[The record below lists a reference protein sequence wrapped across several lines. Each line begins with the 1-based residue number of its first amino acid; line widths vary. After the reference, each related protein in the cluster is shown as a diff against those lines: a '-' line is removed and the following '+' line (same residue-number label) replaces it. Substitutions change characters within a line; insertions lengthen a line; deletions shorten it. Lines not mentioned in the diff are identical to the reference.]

1 MAPALPLNFFLD
13 SPVNFNKIWGMIF
26 PGSGVE
32 VNPLIPPLIA
42 LAISTFTAMGGVSGA
57 FLLLPF
63 QVSVL
68 NFTSPAVSSTNLVF
82 NLVAIPAGVYRYIRE
97 GRMNW
102 PVTWVVVLGTL
113 PGIFAGAL
121 IRVNWMLDPK
131 HFKLFVGGVLLY
143 IGLRLLYEQTPR
155 ARRRK
160 TKILEF
166 EARVQERLK
175 KVLAASGHLA
185 GRGLPPAARVKTLS
199 WNWHRVSYEFLGE
212 TFSFNAP
219 ALFSLA
225 LVVGL
230 IGGTYG
236 IGGGAI
242 IAPFLAAIFELPIY
256 TIAGAALLGTFLTSG
271 AGVAFYSVMAPFYP
285 NIGPVAPDWALG
297 ALFGLGGFAGIYLGA
312 RLQRYFSGQII
323 RIGLGVIISCL
334 ALRYI
339 LGFFMG

>member
-1 MAPALPLNFFLD
+1 MVF
-13 SPVNFNKIWGMIF
+13 PV
-26 PGSGVE
+26 SGVE
-32 VNPLIPPLIA
+32 VNPLLPPLVA
-42 LAISTFTAMGGVSGA
+42 LLISTFTSMGGVSGA

-63 QVSVL
+63 QVSIL
-68 NFTSPAVSSTNLVF
+68 NFTSPAVSPTNLVF
-82 NLVAIPAGVYRYIRE
+82 NIVAIPSGVYRYIRE

-102 PVTWVVVLGTL
+102 PVTWVVIVGTL

-121 IRVNWMLDPK
+121 IRVNWMLNPRS
-131 HFKLFVGGVLLY
+131 FKLFVGLVLLY

-160 TKILEF
+160 GKIMEF

-175 KVLAASGHLA
+175 KVLAESACPGT
-185 GRGLPPAARVKTLS
+185 GRCLPPAARVRTVS
-199 WNWHRVSYEFLGE
+199 WSFKRVTFEFLGE

-219 ALFSLA
+219 ALFILA

-242 IAPFLAAIFELPIY
+242 IAPFLATIFNLPVY
-256 TIAGAALLGTFLTSG
+256 TIAGAALLGTFITSV
-271 AGVAFYSVMAPFYP
+271 AGVGFYSLIAPYYP
-285 NIGPVAPDWALG
+285 HIGPVAPDWALG
-297 ALFGLGGFAGIYLGA
+297 ALFGLGGFAGMYLGA
-312 RLQRYFSGQII
+312 RLQRLFSGQVI
-323 RIGLGVIISCL
+323 RIGLGLVISGL

-339 LGFFMG
+339 IGFLVS